1 MASPSLPGSSPGIL
15 TGTGRARKSSFTS
28 AAGFP
33 GDDSDDED
41 SSFTSQV
48 AGLTDTCCTPNL
60 RCKPDLTRVQRTAHV
75 WSLLT
80 CCPPHLAERDRSVD
94 QRQPRVVG
102 VEQA

>member
-48 AGLTDTCCTPNL
+48 TCETHGSIPLCEGRRVAG
-60 RCKPDLTRVQRTAHV
+60 
-75 WSLLT
+75 
-80 CCPPHLAERDRSVD
+80 
-94 QRQPRVVG
+94 
-102 VEQA
+102 